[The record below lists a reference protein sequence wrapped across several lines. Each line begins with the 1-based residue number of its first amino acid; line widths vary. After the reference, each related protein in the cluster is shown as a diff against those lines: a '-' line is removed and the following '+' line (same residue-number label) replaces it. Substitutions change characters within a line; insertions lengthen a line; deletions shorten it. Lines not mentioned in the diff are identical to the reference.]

1 MFLITKKLN
10 QKNKK
15 LLNQKKKLT
24 KTKEKVESKCEDG
37 MEKIRSAAHQNQSYV
52 VETITMTTV
61 TERRI
66 IREREAIENRTASG
80 QPTVNKACSETEKTV
95 EDNESNGGV
104 KSTLVTAILQPSIE
118 RSTYLTNSSD
128 GKLTT
133 SAQIAGIL
141 KGGKLWK
148 SEVTQV
154 SFPNN
159 LFSSSFAILL
169 LSMQKKSGKVLQF
182 YYLNMEMFSSYF
194 SI

>member
-1 MFLITKKLN
+1 
-10 QKNKK
+10 
-15 LLNQKKKLT
+15 
-24 KTKEKVESKCEDG
+24 
-37 MEKIRSAAHQNQSYV
+37 MEKIRSAAHQNQSFV

-66 IREREAIENRTASG
+66 IREREAIENRSTTTTTTSGPTAAVS
-80 QPTVNKACSETEKTV
+80 VNKACSETEKTV

-118 RSTYLTNSSD
+118 RSTYLSNSSD

-154 SFPNN
+154 SFGIKIIFFIPLSRD
-159 LFSSSFAILL
+159 LF
-169 LSMQKKSGKVLQF
+169 
-182 YYLNMEMFSSYF
+182 
-194 SI
+194 

>member
-1 MFLITKKLN
+1 
-10 QKNKK
+10 
-15 LLNQKKKLT
+15 
-24 KTKEKVESKCEDG
+24 

-66 IREREAIENRTASG
+66 IREREAIENRTTSG
-80 QPTVNKACSETEKTV
+80 QSTVSGNKATSEIEKTV

-118 RSTYLTNSSD
+118 RSTYLSNSSD

-148 SEVTQV
+148 SEPAQV
-154 SFPNN
+154 S
-159 LFSSSFAILL
+159 
-169 LSMQKKSGKVLQF
+169 
-182 YYLNMEMFSSYF
+182 LN
-194 SI
+194 

>member
-1 MFLITKKLN
+1 
-10 QKNKK
+10 
-15 LLNQKKKLT
+15 
-24 KTKEKVESKCEDG
+24 

-66 IREREAIENRTASG
+66 IREREAIENRTTNAQSAVSG
-80 QPTVNKACSETEKTV
+80 NKVIGETEKTV
-95 EDNESNGGV
+95 EDNESNGGI

-148 SEVTQV
+148 SEPAQV
-154 SFPNN
+154 S
-159 LFSSSFAILL
+159 
-169 LSMQKKSGKVLQF
+169 
-182 YYLNMEMFSSYF
+182 
-194 SI
+194 

>member
-1 MFLITKKLN
+1 
-10 QKNKK
+10 
-15 LLNQKKKLT
+15 
-24 KTKEKVESKCEDG
+24 

-80 QPTVNKACSETEKTV
+80 QTTTVNKACSETEKTV

-118 RSTYLTNSSD
+118 RSTYLSNSSD

-154 SFPNN
+154 SFG
-159 LFSSSFAILL
+159 LFFLI
-169 LSMQKKSGKVLQF
+169 KF
-182 YYLNMEMFSSYF
+182 R
-194 SI
+194 